1 MLEFTPLL
9 VKTNRIPIYVQL
21 YQYIRKKIEDGDIP
35 EGALLPSIRYLSEH
49 LHISKNT
56 VENAYQQLAA
66 EGYAESKPRSGLV
79 VLPLEQPVALPS
91 FRKPEQMPKPAE
103 NEKDNI
109 ICDFRYGDI
118 DAESFPLQTW
128 KRCLN
133 KALTDDPE
141 QLLLSNQGK
150 GDIGLRTELS
160 GHLFQAR
167 GLQCSPE
174 QIIICSGTQNALS
187 LMIQLLSFKDRTIAM
202 ENPGYA
208 GARSVFINHG
218 WNVKP
223 IRLEQDGIDT
233 LQLQQMKAKA
243 VYITPSHQFPY
254 GMVLPIQKR
263 LSLLEWADQH
273 DSYIIEDDYDSEFR
287 YQGQPIPSLKAL
299 DAKDNVIYLGTFS
312 KSFLPSAR
320 LSYIV
325 LPQRLLEVYVRKFI
339 HYSQS
344 ASPMIQKAL
353 YLFMK
358 EGYFKSH
365 VRKMRKIYQ
374 KKHQTLIQ
382 ALHKQMGGHIE
393 IIGQKAGLHLLVN
406 VKDRS
411 AAELV
416 DKAQAAGVRVYDT
429 SSYWI
434 SREEAESSL
443 VILGFGGLSEEKIEE
458 GISLLRGAWFA
469 SGQ

>member
-9 VKTNRIPIYVQL
+9 VKKNGIPIYVQL
-21 YQYIRKKIEDGDIP
+21 YQYIRQKIEDGDIP
-35 EGALLPSIRYLSEH
+35 EGALLPSIRYLSGH

-79 VLPLEQPVALPS
+79 VLPLEQPVVLPS
-91 FRKPEQMPKPAE
+91 SRNIRQKPEAAE
-103 NEKDNI
+103 DEKENI

-118 DAESFPLQTW
+118 DVKSFPMQTW

-133 KALTDDPE
+133 QALTDEPE
-141 QLLLSNQGK
+141 KLLLSNHGK

-167 GLQCSPE
+167 GVLSSPE
-174 QIIICSGTQNALS
+174 QIIICSGTQQALS
-187 LMIQLLSFKDRTIAM
+187 LMIQLLSFEDRSVAM

-218 WNVKP
+218 WTVKP
-223 IRLEQDGIDT
+223 IRLEQDGIDIE
-233 LQLQQMKAKA
+233 QLKRIKAKA

-263 LSLLEWADQH
+263 LSLLEWANQH

-287 YQGQPIPSLKAL
+287 YQGRPIPSLKAL
-299 DAKDNVIYLGTFS
+299 DAKDNVIYLGTVS
-312 KSFLPSAR
+312 KSFLPAAR

-325 LPQRLLEVYVRKFI
+325 LPQKLLDVYDHTFI
-339 HYSQS
+339 NYSQS
-344 ASPMIQKAL
+344 ASPIIQKAL

-365 VRKMRKIYQ
+365 IRKMRKIYQ

-382 ALHKQMGGHIE
+382 ALQNQMGRHIE

-411 AAELV
+411 APELV

-429 SSYWI
+429 SPYWI
-434 SREEAESSL
+434 NPKEPETSM
-443 VILGFGGLSEEKIEE
+443 VILGFGGLSEEEIEE
-458 GISLLRGAWFA
+458 GICQLRKAWFPFGA
-469 SGQ
+469 